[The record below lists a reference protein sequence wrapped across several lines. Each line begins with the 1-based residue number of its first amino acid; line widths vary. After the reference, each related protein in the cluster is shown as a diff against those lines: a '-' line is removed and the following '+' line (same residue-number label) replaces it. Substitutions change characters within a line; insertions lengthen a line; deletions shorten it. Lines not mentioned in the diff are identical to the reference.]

1 MEAGDE
7 VMMTGQ
13 EHPGGE
19 NPWQLKAKRYGIVVK
34 KITLPRPIIN
44 RDQVLGL
51 INAYMTPRT
60 KVLFFSHITTFSGV
74 VLPSKELCKLAR
86 DKRIIFQVDEAHV
99 PGIMRLNL
107 HVFGCDRYS

>member
-51 INAYMTPRT
+51 INAHMIPRT

-74 VLPSKELCKLAR
+74 VLPAKELCKLAR
-86 DKRIIFQVDEAHV
+86 DKGIITAFDCARVSRNMLL
-99 PGIMRLNL
+99 ILR
-107 HVFGCDRYS
+107 